1 MDENQSP
8 ITDAAPAADAQP
20 GLVDGDMGEMMAS
33 VLAKH
38 LGAPDVVAVSE
49 PVDETPAP
57 VPAEAPKEAQPPAA
71 DAALQAKVNTLEALV
86 QTLLAQRQAPAA
98 PTTEPADPA
107 PKRSEPEDPFERATL
122 AGLRQELGTD
132 DVPAD
137 VVEKYKRAL
146 SLRSLAS
153 SPGWDTP
160 EVTAAI
166 AAAEKDARTAL
177 DGYRQHGGL
186 ASRIAELEKQL
197 KETREQ
203 ATKPQAEAARIAA
216 AEQEFSN
223 YEQIP
228 AEYAA
233 MRKVAQAGGG
243 KALGR
248 AAAQVFG
255 EKYGSVPA
263 QDFARWLAAVE
274 QQIAP
279 VSKLADEQPQHREFM
294 LTMLKSSNPALA
306 EVMAPLLTA
315 AAPAALPA
323 KSRTVTPPTIPQS
336 SGGGIPRPA
345 TQDGP
350 LHQMETTAFDDLL
363 IRKAREYGV

>member
-20 GLVDGDMGEMMAS
+20 SLVDGDMGEMMAS
-33 VLAKH
+33 ALAKH
-38 LGAPDVVAVSE
+38 LGAPDVAAVPD

-57 VPAEAPKEAQPPAA
+57 VPAEAPKEVQPPAA

-98 PTTEPADPA
+98 PTTEPAEPA
-107 PKRSEPEDPFERATL
+107 PQRSEPEDPFERATL

-137 VVEKYKRAL
+137 IVEKYKKAM
-146 SLRSLAS
+146 SLRSLAT

-160 EVTAAI
+160 EVKDLI

-203 ATKPQAEAARIAA
+203 ATKPKAEAARIAA

-228 AEYAA
+228 AEYSA

-248 AAAQVFG
+248 AAAQMFG

-263 QDFARWLAAVE
+263 QDFASWLAAVE

-279 VSKLADEQPQHREFM
+279 VAKLADEQPQHREFM

-315 AAPAALPA
+315 TAPAPAA